1 MVLLALLGALQGGQW
16 TSWPAHP
23 TVGDTVWVERLVTA
37 PAGWRVRAGRLDAS
51 EYAEALT
58 DPMVLRHEDGWLV
71 RYGVV
76 AWKAGSV
83 RLTFPPLW
91 RLGPGGEADSLAAS
105 ATTLNVRS
113 VLPDGVAE
121 PAPRPALAPLWPEV
135 RRPVAPML
143 AGGVA
148 FIVLVAA
155 VAVRRRAQRVLPEP
169 APPVTDPPVADQ
181 RWLRAGEP
189 RAVAARAAADLR
201 GALAR
206 AVPEA
211 HPALSTF
218 EALAVASRALPDAP
232 YRELAALL
240 NALDQVAFAAV
251 HGAAVPQLA
260 EQARTW
266 ERRLAG
272 AR

>member
-1 MVLLALLGALQGGQW
+1 MITLLALLAALQGGSW
-16 TSWPAHP
+16 SSWPARP
-23 TVGDTVWVERLVTA
+23 TVGDTVWVERLITA
-37 PAGWRVRAGRLDAS
+37 PAGWRVRPGRMDPS
-51 EYAEALT
+51 DDAEALT
-58 DPMVLRHEDGWLV
+58 DPMVLRHRDGWLV

-105 ATTLNVRS
+105 STTIAVRT
-113 VLPDGVAE
+113 VLPDSV
-121 PAPRPALAPLWPEV
+121 PMPDPRPALAPVWPDV
-135 RRPVAPML
+135 RRPLPPL
-143 AGGVA
+143 IAGGSALFVL
-148 FIVLVAA
+148 IVA
-155 VAVRRRAQRVLPEP
+155 VAWRRRAPRVLPEP
-169 APPVTDPPVADQ
+169 NPPAIDPPVVDQ

-189 RAVAARAAADLR
+189 RAVAARAVAGLR
-201 GALAR
+201 VALAR
-206 AVPEA
+206 AVPAA

-232 YRELAALL
+232 YRELAVLL
-240 NALDQVAFAAV
+240 TALDQVAFAAV

-266 ERRLAG
+266 ERRLAP
-272 AR
+272 

>member
-1 MVLLALLGALQGGQW
+1 MIVLVLLGALQGGPW

-37 PAGWRVRAGRLDAS
+37 PTGWRVRPGRLDAS

-105 ATTLNVRS
+105 TTTLNVRS

-121 PAPRPALAPLWPEV
+121 PAPRPALAPLWPAV
-135 RRPVAPML
+135 RRPAAPL
-143 AGGVA
+143 IAGGVA
-148 FIVLVAA
+148 LVVLVAA

-218 EALAVASRALPDAP
+218 EALAVASRALPEAP

-266 ERRLAG
+266 EGRLA
-272 AR
+272 R

>member
-1 MVLLALLGALQGGQW
+1 MITLFVLLAVLQGGSW
-16 TSWPAHP
+16 SSWPASP
-23 TVGDTVWVERLVTA
+23 TVGDTVWVERLVTT
-37 PAGWRVRAGRLDAS
+37 PAGWRVRPGRLDAS
-51 EYAEALT
+51 DDAEALT
-58 DPMVLRHEDGWLV
+58 DPMVLRHRDGWLV

-76 AWKAGSV
+76 AWKAGAV

-105 ATTLNVRS
+105 TTTIMVRT
-113 VLPDGVAE
+113 VLPDSIPD
-121 PAPRPALAPLWPEV
+121 PAPRPALAPLWPDV
-135 RRPVAPML
+135 RRPLPPAI
-143 AGGVA
+143 AGGTA
-148 FIVLVAA
+148 LLVLIGAIA
-155 VAVRRRAQRVLPEP
+155 LRRRAPRVLP
-169 APPVTDPPVADQ
+169 APDPPTTDAAVADQ

-189 RAVAARAAADLR
+189 RAVAARAAAGLR

-218 EALAVASRALPDAP
+218 EALAVASRALPEAP

-240 NALDQVAFAAV
+240 TALDQVAFAAV

-266 ERRLAG
+266 ERRQAP
-272 AR
+272 